1 MEAITRDF
9 GYSCSFCYSQ
19 VSEYENILK
28 NVFWNVI
35 DLIVVQKSTK

>member
-1 MEAITRDF
+1 MDAITRDF

-19 VSEYENILK
+19 VSDNEDILK
-28 NVFWNVI
+28 NVFWKVI